1 MLKKIIFISL
11 SLSFLSTEIIADNPN
26 SAIDANRLLA
36 ASNETANWLSFGKD
50 YTNQNFSSLKE
61 INATTINQLVP
72 KWIFQTG
79 KKGSFQTQPLVADGV
94 MYVTIPGNDVVALD
108 AAKGT
113 VLWRYKHKN
122 RKEKNKAGPANRG
135 AALGYG
141 KVFEATNDGRLIAL
155 DQKTGEIVWDKIIAR
170 PTDSELEGLTQ
181 TQKDFLI
188 ENINTL
194 PAKMAPVVYR
204 DLVVVGV
211 TAAGYGMFYNI
222 FSRFALKGLSP
233 DKIPAA
239 DRFLGLRGYVA
250 AFNVNTGEEVW
261 RWHSTKSG
269 EWEGVFAS
277 TTPEGELLPRDI
289 PLEKKIAPKLK
300 DRWRIGGTSTWMTP
314 SFDPK
319 QGLIFVGTGNASP
332 NDVSSARPGDNLY
345 ANSLVA
351 IDAYTGE
358 TRWYYQQVPHDLWGY
373 DLASTSVLFDLPV
386 GKKVIP
392 AIGIAGKT
400 GWFYVHNR
408 ETGKLIYRSEPFVP
422 QMNLFKAPN
431 DEGVI
436 SSPGSW
442 GGASWSPTS
451 YNSSNGTVYIAGIH
465 KPTLYRTEYATFE
478 GKEVS
483 YILTEIAKSE
493 PSWGTLT
500 AIDTR
505 NKGRIQWQVQTK
517 LPLIGGVLATA
528 GNLVFM
534 GEGSGMFA
542 AFDSQSGKRLWEFNC
557 GAGVNAP
564 PMSYKVDGQQYI
576 AVAAGGHGL
585 LKTPSG
591 NALISFGLAE

>member
-1 MLKKIIFISL
+1 MIILKLITSILL
-11 SLSFLSTEIIADNPN
+11 SLLTLSAVAESSSP
-26 SAIDANRLLA
+26 SIDANRLLA
-36 ASNETANWLSFGKD
+36 AENDPDNWLSFGRG
-50 YTNQNFSSLKE
+50 YTNQNFSPLKK
-61 INATTINQLVP
+61 INTNTVKRLVP

-94 MYVTIPGNDVVALD
+94 MYATIPGNDVVALD
-108 AAKGT
+108 AEKGT

-155 DQKTGEIVWDKIIAR
+155 DQTTGEIVWDKIIAR
-170 PTDSELEGLTQ
+170 PTDAELEGLTQ
-181 TQKDFLI
+181 TQKDFLK
-188 ENINTL
+188 ENSDSL

-222 FSRFALKGLSP
+222 FSRFALKGTSP
-233 DKIPAA
+233 DEIPPA

-261 RWHSTKSG
+261 RWYTTKSEG
-269 EWEGVFAS
+269 WEGKFAT
-277 TTPEGELLPRDI
+277 TTPDGDTLPRDI
-289 PLEKKIAPKLK
+289 ALEKKLAPTLK

-358 TRWYYQQVPHDLWGY
+358 TRWHYQHVPHDLWGY
-373 DLASTSVLFDLPV
+373 DLASTSVLFDLPD
-386 GKKVIP
+386 GDNIIP
-392 AIGIAGKT
+392 AIGIASKT

-408 ETGKLIYRSEPFVP
+408 ETGKLIYRSEAFVP
-422 QMNLFKAPN
+422 QNNLYKAPS
-431 DEGVI
+431 DEGVV
-436 SSPGSW
+436 SYPGSW

-451 YNSSNGTVYIAGIH
+451 YNATTGTAFIAGIH
-465 KPTLYRTEYATFE
+465 KPTLYRTEHTTFE
-478 GKEVS
+478 GKEVP
-483 YILTEIAKSE
+483 YILTEIAKGE

-500 AIDTR
+500 ALDIH
-505 NKGRIQWQVQTK
+505 NQGRIKWQVKTD
-517 LPLIGGVLATA
+517 LPLIGGTLATA

-542 AFDSQSGKRLWEFNC
+542 AFDSKSGQRLWEFNC

-564 PMSYKVDGQQYI
+564 PMSYMIGDQQYI

-591 NALISFGLAE
+591 DALIGFGLAD